1 MVSLLLVVPVGA
13 PAQNTTYSPYTK
25 EQLKEFNSQPLA
37 PAIAVD
43 EVDGESNPRVPK
55 LDSKYF
61 RQPEGEEQA
70 EVLETGSSDPYT
82 PIVPAF
88 TF

>member
-1 MVSLLLVVPVGA
+1 MVSLLLTIPMGA
-13 PAQNTTYSPYTK
+13 HAQNTTYSPYTK

-37 PAIAVD
+37 PAVTVD

-55 LDSKYF
+55 IDSKYF
-61 RQPEGEEQA
+61 RQPEGEEEA
-70 EVLETGSSDPYT
+70 EVLETGSPDAYT
-82 PIVPAF
+82 PIQPMF